1 VATKESPKLTIFYRL
16 VTISSA
22 LYNDATYKPPFQT
35 TFEGDNFVLS
45 DGRNTPL
52 AVPLSGLRIS
62 AHRAVRDLG
71 NAVRALLPQGFQLE
85 TFPFSQFTDDFSS
98 VPIHAQPLNKQLLE
112 PFLTSFRKENFQRFY
127 GKWGLK
133 RVEIDRWLDQ
143 HDDCYIVAA
152 AAISLITGGFGN
164 AGFKHQCYSGP
175 HRSVFLLKT
184 GILAFVNPL
193 ASRRKI
199 NYQIDLTT
207 IPPEASR
214 YLLLLFVIL
223 LPISIELRCS
233 KGQHH
238 PNVSTHL
245 WVLHHKRPNG
255 EKRWLYDSNYSNRQL
270 RLITNEI
277 LGIPLDARVV
287 FRMQTG
293 LLQAKFPLLFSDD
306 RNFRSAVDELAQHHY
321 LTGVRHYGRL
331 KTLPNTPSLV
341 GDKPMRLMTIS
352 EIWQGLLGFGPVRIT
367 WREMISTSA
376 PFSGIDSFRS
386 LAFRTARHEVLDSY
400 GILNC
405 SPSIRKDRVSNL
417 LENVPFLEGIEVGIP
432 HLLQQLTN
440 MCR

>member
-1 VATKESPKLTIFYRL
+1 
-16 VTISSA
+16 

-45 DGRNTPL
+45 DGRNVPL
-52 AVPLSGLRIS
+52 SVPLSGLMIS

-85 TFPFSQFTDDFSS
+85 TFPFSQFTDDFSNAS
-98 VPIHAQPLNKQLLE
+98 LHAQPLNKQLLE
-112 PFLTSFRKENFQRFY
+112 PFLMSFRKEILQRFY

-143 HDDCYIVAA
+143 YDDCYIAAA
-152 AAISLITGGFGN
+152 AAISLTTGGFGN

-184 GILAFVNPL
+184 GILAFINPL
-193 ASRRKI
+193 VSRRKI
-199 NYQIDLTT
+199 NYEIDLMA

-214 YLLLLFVIL
+214 YLLVLFMMLLQ
-223 LPISIELRCS
+223 ISIELCCF

-238 PNVSTHL
+238 PNVSTHI

-255 EKRWLYDSNYSNRQL
+255 WLFNSNYANRRL

-293 LLQAKFPLLFSDD
+293 LLQAKLPLLFSDD
-306 RNFRSAVDELAQHHY
+306 RNFRSAVDDLAQHHY

-331 KTLPNTPSLV
+331 KTFPNSPSLF

-352 EIWQGLLGFGPVRIT
+352 EIWQGLLGIGPVRVT
-367 WREMISTSA
+367 WREMSSASA
-376 PFSGIDSFRS
+376 PFSGIDGFRS
-386 LAFRTARHEVLDSY
+386 LAFRTAHHEVLDFY
-400 GILNC
+400 DILNC
-405 SPSIRKDRVSNL
+405 SPAIRKDRVSNL
-417 LENVPFLEGIEVGIP
+417 LKNVPFLEGIEVSVLNVP
-432 HLLQQLTN
+432 YLL
-440 MCR
+440 